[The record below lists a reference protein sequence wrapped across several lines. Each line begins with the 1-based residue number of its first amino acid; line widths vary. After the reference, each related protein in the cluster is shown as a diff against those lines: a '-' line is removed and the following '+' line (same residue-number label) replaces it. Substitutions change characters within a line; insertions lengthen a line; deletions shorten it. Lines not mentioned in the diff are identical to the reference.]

1 MEWEGVKY
9 PFCLDRVWSSRLS
22 LPIYPFM
29 HDMNDMLHTWNIFN
43 QIKSHKFI
51 YERVLFFV
59 KKKKK
64 RFVFGERKKKWF
76 DS

>member
-1 MEWEGVKY
+1 MEWEGVKHS
-9 PFCLDRVWSSRLS
+9 FCPDRVWSSRFS
-22 LPIYPFM
+22 LPMYPFM

-51 YERVLFFV
+51 YERVIFFI
-59 KKKKK
+59 KKKK

>member
-1 MEWEGVKY
+1 MEWEGVKH
-9 PFCLDRVWSSRLS
+9 PFCLDRVWSSRFS
-22 LPIYPFM
+22 LPMYPFM

-51 YERVLFFV
+51 YERVIFFI
-59 KKKKK
+59 KKKK